1 MMQKTQKIKEQK
13 KIKALDEYGRT
24 SIDVSLLGEGI
35 YYFDFSNK

>member
-1 MMQKTQKIKEQK
+1 MMQKTKDKRTK